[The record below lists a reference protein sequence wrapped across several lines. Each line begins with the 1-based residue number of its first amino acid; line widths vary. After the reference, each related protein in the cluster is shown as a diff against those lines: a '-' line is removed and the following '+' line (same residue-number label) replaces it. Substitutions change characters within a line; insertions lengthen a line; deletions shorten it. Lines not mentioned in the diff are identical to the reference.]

1 MMFYTIWRPSGHQA
15 WLEKKTSH
23 SSMIFPTKPPL
34 LMGIS
39 LLSMF
44 ERRSSFMWIYE
55 RFCMGLY
62 GLIWSYWIL
71 ILGENKPLTWV
82 PVSWVNRNSWMFIPP
97 IDGIHI
103 KALTQFPLANQV
115 IIHQPSVIN
124 YTLTCLV
131 LSTPYAYLNPH
142 EITNQTDFLKL
153 TWIQSG

>member
-1 MMFYTIWRPSGHQA
+1 MENKQYLKPPTRLVIRNDVLYDPETLRTSSMAGKYTSR
-15 WLEKKTSH
+15 

-44 ERRSSFMWIYE
+44 ERKSSFMWIYE

-62 GLIWSYWIL
+62 GLIWSYWIF

-97 IDGIHI
+97 NRWYTYQGFDPISTG
-103 KALTQFPLANQV
+103 
-115 IIHQPSVIN
+115 QPSNHPPTIS
-124 YTLTCLV
+124 YQL
-131 LSTPYAYLNPH
+131 YPH
-142 EITNQTDFLKL
+142 MFTA
-153 TWIQSG
+153 